1 MSTTIPSAPLAEPAI
16 DAPVRADRPLAA
28 AALIFFAS
36 AVVAGTTVLAK
47 ALGTDTLGPP
57 VHPMQVV
64 QGRFIFAL
72 IALGFVLPI
81 VRPHLTRPNLPLHL
95 ARVTCGYTTV
105 VLLFAAATMIPLSD
119 ATAIS
124 FLSPIVTMVLAAPF
138 LGERVGPYRWAA
150 ATIALTGAVV
160 LFRPGSDAIAFGA
173 VLALGSALAMG
184 MELTIVKRLTRREGS
199 WQILIM
205 SNVLGTIISTLAAL
219 WIWQMPTGAQW
230 LALAALGSLML
241 VAQFCYV
248 TAMRLADA
256 SFVAPVAYTTLVFA
270 ALYDI
275 IIFAE
280 WPDVWSLTGASLILI
295 GAIVLTTRARQ

>member
-1 MSTTIPSAPLAEPAI
+1 MSTTSSPARPVPAPAVETRP
-16 DAPVRADRPLAA
+16 DRPLAA

-47 ALGTDTLGPP
+47 ALGTDALGEP
-57 VHPMQVV
+57 VHPLQVA

-72 IALGFVLPI
+72 LTLCVILPF
-81 VRPHLTRPNLPLHL
+81 VRPQLTRPNLPLHCV
-95 ARVTCGYTTV
+95 RVTCGFTTV

-138 LGERVGPYRWAA
+138 LGERVGVYRWVAA
-150 ATIALTGAVV
+150 GIAMTGAVV
-160 LFRPGSDAIAFGA
+160 LFRPGADAVAFGA

-184 MELTIVKRLTRREGS
+184 LELTLIKRLTRREGP

-205 SNVLGTIISTLAAL
+205 SNLLGTIISTVAVLAV
-219 WIWQMPTGAQW
+219 WQMPTGAQW
-230 LALAALGSLML
+230 KAMMALGSLML
-241 VAQFCYV
+241 LAQFCYV
-248 TAMRLADA
+248 QAMRLADA

-280 WPDVWSLTGASLILI
+280 WPDTASVIGASLILV
-295 GAIVLTTRARQ
+295 GALVLTTRARR